1 MKGPI
6 VCNASPLIALEQI
19 GQLSLLQHLF
29 GQILITPAVGREVEP
44 TLSKRPAWM
53 EVRSLQQPMRARV
66 LAASLGAGESETISL
81 AVEVSASRVLLD
93 DRPARRLAAVLG
105 LNVTGTLGILLA
117 AKQRGLVEQ
126 IKPLLEA
133 LLTHDFRVS
142 EALLEQV
149 LQRAGE

>member
-1 MKGPI
+1 MNGPI
-6 VCNASPLIALEQI
+6 VSNASPLIALEQI

-44 TLSKRPAWM
+44 TLPKRPAWI
-53 EVRSLQQPMRARV
+53 EAHSLQQPIGTRV
-66 LAASLGAGESETISL
+66 LAASLGVGESETISL

-105 LNVTGTLGILLA
+105 LKVTGTLGILLA

-133 LLTHDFRVS
+133 LMNHDFRVS
-142 EALLEQV
+142 EALFEQI